1 MKCMKVWWRN
11 WLVVLICIVYFGVHW
26 LIEHLAT
33 YFNLCYPE
41 SCLQHA
47 RMMCILLVMAFGG
60 RERRGFWRW
69 WDQKVVGI
77 KPYTVIIKQIRCH
90 RRYYLISQWQ
100 LIDFIYI
107 CEFCSFC
114 FFCWLHVDIQSPGFM
129 TQWQEILPL
138 SPSPG
143 HTWAGWWTRMAP
155 RFVVTRAMLQTCRSM
170 TGICHFWGPLRRLEL
185 TRGDRCFE
193 ECLIHSK
200 FIEYSFNKT
209 SQATVLKRK
218 SNVPKSSYSI
228 GT

>member
-1 MKCMKVWWRN
+1 MRSESRRN
-11 WLVVLICIVYFGVHW
+11 QTIHCH
-26 LIEHLAT
+26 HKT
-33 YFNLCYPE
+33 NP
-41 SCLQHA
+41 
-47 RMMCILLVMAFGG
+47 MPPKILLDFSVTINRFY
-60 RERRGFWRW
+60 
-69 WDQKVVGI
+69 I
-77 KPYTVIIKQIRCH
+77 
-90 RRYYLISQWQ
+90 YLWI
-100 LIDFIYI
+100 LFVL
-107 CEFCSFC
+107 

-155 RFVVTRAMLQTCRSM
+155 RFVVRRAMLQTCRSM